1 MKNIIGPPVTGDDF
15 FGRNNEFD
23 YVWELIKSGNN
34 LVFPSPRR
42 VGKTSFALKLLEK
55 AKSEDWQTISINL
68 EKNTGEKEFVETLV
82 DELKRLSYW
91 EKIKENGGKLFDFLK
106 QFKPSFE
113 YNDVKVSLDWQ
124 NHKEDVC
131 KQLANLLD
139 HEKPTLIFMDELTVL
154 LSNIIN
160 QENGRRNVASFLH
173 WMRDLRIKSGSKIRW
188 IFCSSVGIENFT
200 FTHHISDAIND
211 TSDYFLKS
219 FDAKTSKAMLQKLS
233 NDNGVPLT
241 PEMQEAI
248 IEKLSFC
255 LPFFLQ
261 LMFEKINYLH
271 KIEGLTIDNQIVTSA
286 YNALIEEKHFN
297 TWIERI
303 DEQYGDL
310 SGVAFTL
317 LRHICQA
324 KEGSK
329 RKNLVAVLSKT
340 IADSEEVEKK
350 VSSLLYMLK
359 NDGYLMEQNNLYLF
373 RSPLLRDFWFNRF
386 VK

>member
-23 YVWELIKSGNN
+23 YVWQLIKSGNN

-55 AKSEDWQTISINL
+55 AKKEGWQTISINL
-68 EKNTGEKEFVETLV
+68 EKNNGEKEFVETFV
-82 DELKRLSYW
+82 DELKKLSYW
-91 EKIKENGGKLFDFLK
+91 ETIKESGGKLFDLLK

-124 NHKEDVC
+124 SNKEDVY
-131 KQLANLLD
+131 KQLADLLD

-160 QENGRRNVASFLH
+160 QEDGRRNVAAFLH
-173 WMRDLRIKSGSKIRW
+173 WMRDLRIKSDSKIRW

-219 FDAKTSKAMLQKLS
+219 FDAQTSKAMLQKLS
-233 NDNGVPLT
+233 NDNELALT
-241 PEMQEAI
+241 TEIQEII

-271 KIEGLTIDNQIVTSA
+271 KIEDLNVDSQIVTIA

-297 TWIERI
+297 TWVERI

-310 SGVAFTL
+310 GNAAYTL

-329 RKNLVAVLSKT
+329 RKSLVAVLSKK
-340 IADSEEVEKK
+340 IQDSEEVEKK

-359 NDGYLMEQNNLYLF
+359 NDGYLIEQNNLYLF